1 MPQVLSPTREAT
13 TRGSLCP
20 TPGAWLPLAATRE
33 SPCGGED
40 PAQPKIK
47 KEKKTTLKPYTGVYA
62 RRHTHTHTHTPLQK
76 GKLNVKML
84 IMLRVHLGGRFPV
97 FSSIFKFLIGSGF
110 SFKNLYC

>member
-62 RRHTHTHTHTPLQK
+62 RRHTHTHTHTHTPPERK
-76 GKLNVKML
+76 VKCQNANNAESTSGWK
-84 IMLRVHLGGRFPV
+84 IPR
-97 FSSIFKFLIGSGF
+97 IFFYF
-110 SFKNLYC
+110 